1 MSPYR
6 ILFIITIICG
16 VVAAALGLKGQSG
29 SSAWVTIS
37 GSGIMAM
44 ILFLLK
50 EHRDAFPDFAPW
62 LFETDYKAGCAAIA
76 FLIVQIGIVQ
86 LPYYMWD
93 YTRAD
98 VPGTNWMEE
107 LAFWLMIDGLQGVMA
122 SMSLHVSAQEL
133 GEPHNPFSLLFREEI
148 VVLVPRLLVPL
159 FGLGARKVEL
169 FVVQRALSL
178 IMAVFLFWL
187 AALAAQLE
195 RRFDDTFSRA
205 AESYA
210 NTFGVEHVKESIYEP
225 LYSLRP

>member
-1 MSPYR
+1 M
-6 ILFIITIICG
+6 
-16 VVAAALGLKGQSG
+16 VG
-29 SSAWVTIS
+29 S
-37 GSGIMAM
+37 
-44 ILFLLK
+44 
-50 EHRDAFPDFAPW
+50 
-62 LFETDYKAGCAAIA
+62 IA
-76 FLIVQIGIVQ
+76 FLIVQIGIDRAGSRWEGMLIVRPPPGIVQ

-169 FVVQRALSL
+169 FVSSPDTSCATSSGQQTE
-178 IMAVFLFWL
+178 LF
-187 AALAAQLE
+187 
-195 RRFDDTFSRA
+195 
-205 AESYA
+205 
-210 NTFGVEHVKESIYEP
+210 I
-225 LYSLRP
+225 